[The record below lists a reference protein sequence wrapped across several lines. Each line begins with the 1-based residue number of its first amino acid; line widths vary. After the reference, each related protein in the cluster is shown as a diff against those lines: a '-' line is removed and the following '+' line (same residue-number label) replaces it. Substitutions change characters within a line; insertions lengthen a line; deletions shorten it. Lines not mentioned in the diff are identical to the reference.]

1 MTNLEIVIIG
11 IAPMV
16 TLFVGIVGG
25 LMFDRKKLAGLVDMW
40 RGRYQ
45 KEKKA
50 SKALADTHAEME
62 QAHEAKLQKIKKMQG
77 KQFKLGVDAFLENC
91 RNRANKQVAKNE
103 GEEGADQMYIT
114 SLKMYQTSLDATLN
128 TLNAE
133 EPMKFQEL
141 LAPLRAQVVETISSS
156 SEAKPGAPM
165 FNNFQK
171 TFRAQEVNRIKLRG
185 LIEEVYRGGQVVV
198 KEKKDELVLQ
208 LEQQLRE
215 RITQQ
220 QEMLMQLRTMEEEL
234 DSAGSAEPQ
243 MRGIS

>member
-11 IAPMV
+11 IAPMI

-25 LMFDRKKLAGLVDMW
+25 LMFDRKKLAGLVDVW

-45 KEKKA
+45 EEKKT
-50 SKALADTHAEME
+50 SKALEDSQAELE
-62 QAHEAKLQKIKKMQG
+62 QAHEAKLNKIKKMQG

-91 RNRANKQVAKNE
+91 RSRAHKQLLKNE
-103 GEEGADQMYIT
+103 DKDDADQMYLS

-128 TLNAE
+128 TLNADD
-133 EPMKFQEL
+133 PVKFQEL
-141 LAPLRAQVVETISSS
+141 LAPLRAQVVETISNSTES
-156 SEAKPGAPM
+156 KPGAPK

-215 RITQQ
+215 RISQQ
-220 QEMLMQLRTMEEEL
+220 QEMLVQLQTMEDEM
-234 DSAGSAEPQ
+234 DSAGSGAPQ